1 MNTLFKEKV
10 LTEEGLTTLMSGV
23 ASIINSRPLTKV
35 SMTLD
40 TRKLLRRITSFCRGL
55 ALLCHVGSFKGRIC
69 IHVGG
74 GARYN
79 TLLMFSDGNG

>member
-35 SMTLD
+35 SDDPRYPEAPTPNH
-40 TRKLLRRITSFCRGL
+40 LLLSRSGYPLPRGVFQREDLYSRRRWRQVQYL
-55 ALLCHVGSFKGRIC
+55 ANVF
-69 IHVGG
+69 
-74 GARYN
+74 
-79 TLLMFSDGNG
+79 